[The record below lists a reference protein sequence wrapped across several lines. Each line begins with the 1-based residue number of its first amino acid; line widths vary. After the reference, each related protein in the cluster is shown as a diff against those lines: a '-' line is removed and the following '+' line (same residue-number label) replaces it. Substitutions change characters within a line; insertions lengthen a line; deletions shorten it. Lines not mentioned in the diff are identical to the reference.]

1 MTRFA
6 NKETLDDGDE
16 DEDGTS
22 DEDVRSSMPSIFALP
37 CANELRL
44 QDDDDAHNYSAG
56 EEDAAGMEL

>member
-16 DEDGTS
+16 DEDGSS
-22 DEDVRSSMPSIFALP
+22 DEDVRLP
-37 CANELRL
+37 APLSAVLTNEATS
-44 QDDDDAHNYSAG
+44 QEDDDAHNYSAG